1 MKVLNLATITSIEFG
16 ITSYR
21 FSEVSDTKW
30 FALGC
35 QQFEFYD
42 ALFSTMSLNS
52 NRLNTQY
59 CHRNIRA
66 RSQAHFFFRRPG
78 LGIGAGYVLPCAVQ
92 SHNNVVWRQSHF
104 MTILSL
110 LMICTC
116 SSQSQT
122 LRLQTRNRSSKF
134 QTQIFFYAKQV
145 IEIKIDRLFPT
156 QRCSN
161 FFSRHPHRRYSKV
174 STQFLCADLDRLIQS
189 RPLVH
194 PLGHWLH

>member
-1 MKVLNLATITSIEFG
+1 
-16 ITSYR
+16 
-21 FSEVSDTKW
+21 
-30 FALGC
+30 
-35 QQFEFYD
+35 
-42 ALFSTMSLNS
+42 MSLNS

-134 QTQIFFYAKQV
+134 QTQIFFTRNRSSKSKSIDYFLLRDVPTSFHGIRIVDIAKCQLSSFAQ
-145 IEIKIDRLFPT
+145 ISI
-156 QRCSN
+156 
-161 FFSRHPHRRYSKV
+161 
-174 STQFLCADLDRLIQS
+174 
-189 RPLVH
+189 
-194 PLGHWLH
+194 G